1 MAHAVAS
8 GFTTIIAER
17 IEAAHQVLAARWLEQ
32 LKPLLPVPAD
42 DIFPGHRLGDMPALI
57 RELAAFLRA
66 PGEEAI
72 AANAVV
78 TARAVELGQLRH
90 AQKASVH
97 QVLREYRALR
107 TVIAQFT
114 EQQAALLS
122 LTPSVGELFEL
133 TDRLDAAIDVLLK
146 TTVDTFVAEYTE
158 TISQHTSRLEGFYRV
173 VTHELRQPLGTLQFG
188 LKMLSAD
195 EGSNTREKRDRLF
208 ATCERNVTKMGETL
222 GKLVALLR
230 SPDGQANAL
239 VQRVQLS
246 AVVADVVQQLREMA
260 ETRGV
265 DVMVGQPLPNITAD
279 VARLELVLVNLISNA
294 IKYSDP
300 RKPRRVIEID
310 TAPSK
315 RADVCTMRVRDNGI
329 GIAESELKSIFSGFY
344 RGHAS
349 RDAELGNSGLG
360 LGLSIVHDCIGA
372 LKGNVH
378 VESERGQG
386 TTFFIELPFTPPL

>member
-17 IEAAHQVLAARWLEQ
+17 IDAAHQILAARWLEQ
-32 LKPLLPVPAD
+32 LKPLLAVPAD

-114 EQQAALLS
+114 AQQATLLRLS
-122 LTPSVGELFEL
+122 PSVGELFEL

-195 EGSNTREKRDRLF
+195 DGWNTREKRDRLF

-230 SPDGQANAL
+230 SPEGQENAL

-246 AVVADVVQQLREMA
+246 AVVADVVQQVREMA

-265 DVMVGQPLPNITAD
+265 DVIVGQPLPNITAD
-279 VARLELVLVNLISNA
+279 VVRLELVLVNLISNA

-300 RKPRRVIEID
+300 RKPRRVVEID
-310 TAPSK
+310 MAPSK
-315 RADVCTMRVRDNGI
+315 RADGCTIRVRDNGI

-344 RGHAS
+344 RGHGS
-349 RDAELGNSGLG
+349 RDGELGNSGLG

-372 LKGNVH
+372 LKGDVH
-378 VESERGQG
+378 VESERGKG

>member
-1 MAHAVAS
+1 MAHVVAS

-17 IEAAHQVLAARWLEQ
+17 IEEAHRILAARWLEQ

-72 AANAVV
+72 VANAAV

-114 EQQAALLS
+114 EQQAALLH
-122 LTPSVGELFEL
+122 LTPSVGEVFEL
-133 TDRLDAAIDVLLK
+133 TDRLDAAIDVLLT
-146 TTVDTFVAEYTE
+146 TTVDTFVAEYTR
-158 TISQHTSRLEGFYRV
+158 TIGQHTSRLESFYRM

-188 LKMLSAD
+188 LTMLSTE
-195 EGSNTREKRDRLF
+195 EGWSSRETRGRLF
-208 ATCERNVTKMGETL
+208 ATCERNVTRMSETL

-230 SPDGQANAL
+230 SPEGQENAL
-239 VQRVQLS
+239 VQRVQLP
-246 AVVADVVQQLREMA
+246 ALVADVVQHLREMA

-265 DVMVGQPLPNITAD
+265 DVVVGRSLPNIMAD
-279 VARLELVLVNLISNA
+279 VGRLELVLVNLISNA

-300 RKPRRVIEID
+300 LKPKRLVEID
-310 TAPSK
+310 TAPSG
-315 RADVCTMRVRDNGI
+315 RADVCTIRIRDNGI
-329 GIAESELKSIFSGFY
+329 GIAESELKSIFSVFY

-349 RDAELGNSGLG
+349 RDGELGNSGLG
-360 LGLSIVHDCIGA
+360 LGLSIVHDCVGA
-372 LKGNVH
+372 LKGDVH
-378 VESERGQG
+378 VESERGTG
-386 TTFFIELPFTPPL
+386 TTFLIELPFAPPL